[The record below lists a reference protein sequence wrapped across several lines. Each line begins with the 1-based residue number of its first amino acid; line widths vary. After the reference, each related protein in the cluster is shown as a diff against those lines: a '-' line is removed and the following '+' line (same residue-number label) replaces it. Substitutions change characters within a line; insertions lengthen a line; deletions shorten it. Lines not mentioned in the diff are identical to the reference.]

1 MLLGNNVVSEVR
13 WARWSPQ
20 KNLSVSLL
28 FYLFCFLL
36 CPFFFC
42 GVLWFCLVAVLALV
56 FISVDLCV
64 DGCIVCFVF
73 FAFASCFFCWGA
85 VLDFLLM
92 CLLVIVCVACL
103 LLFLCLGAG
112 LCWFAV
118 RGKRWEKWWLTI
130 IYTWILRIV
139 EISTPKPKSINFA
152 KIKEKRTPERL
163 FPLLNGF
170 FHTKAHFEPFFD
182 LQIACVFDQKRN

>member
-1 MLLGNNVVSEVR
+1 MGKVESTEKSVCQSIVLFVLFLVVS
-13 WARWSPQ
+13 
-20 KNLSVSLL
+20 
-28 FYLFCFLL
+28 FC
-36 CPFFFC
+36 FFC

-85 VLDFLLM
+85 VLVFLLM

-112 LCWFAV
+112 LC
-118 RGKRWEKWWLTI
+118 
-130 IYTWILRIV
+130 
-139 EISTPKPKSINFA
+139 
-152 KIKEKRTPERL
+152 
-163 FPLLNGF
+163 
-170 FHTKAHFEPFFD
+170 
-182 LQIACVFDQKRN
+182 